1 MGIIEELTRY
11 AIEITKHIDEEVEK
25 GYNLSKWGDLMK
37 FLHALQIQAQI
48 LINLIQTICS
58 KIGKPSSTYIHSGE
72 ILYREGIL
80 TLEEFKFYKSIVGFR
95 NVIVH
100 MYTRV
105 NIDVVDSILRNR
117 EYLKILKLIEKLY
130 RIAKDRGID
139 C

>member
-80 TLEEFKFYKSIVGFR
+80 TLEEFKFYKSVVGFR

-105 NIDVVDSILRNR
+105 NIGIVDSILRNR
-117 EYLKILKLIEKLY
+117 EYLKVLKLIEKLY